1 MASAWSAAPSS
12 AMAGK
17 KRKAGSSSSWSRY
30 NSKGNMPCPQYKLIQ
45 GSTIVVDGFQYANP
59 SLSTVYF
66 LSHFHSDHYTGLTKA
81 FSAGMIYCTAVT
93 AKLVLHCLG
102 VNKKYVHPL
111 PLNQPYVLPDQQG
124 QVTLIEANH
133 CPGAA
138 LILFQLRGGKAYLHT
153 AIDSLSDMLIKSL
166 LWMSVVHRLRVVR
179 KTNDL
184 QDVAIG
190 EVKRLVDLHDG
201 GRVLFLFG
209 SYSIGK
215 ERLFMEVR
223 QRCLRAGSDAEAE
236 EIASD
241 EDVAGVED
249 DQAYSVDFEEDLV
262 PSPVK
267 PAKKPA
273 PTPTN
278 TIVAPIPSAKI
289 SPPPPPP
296 AVDDDEEPDY
306 GDDEFENDDDN
317 GGYGDASFENES
329 GRTSSPR
336 HHVNLSVPTR
346 PPSPPRTIE
355 KSPPK
360 PAKPAQLPPSPR
372 LARIEE
378 ETGPPTREA
387 SRSLRHRE
395 TQLLDEND
403 ELKYQH
409 GQLLRANNDLKNELK
424 FLQQRHVDEKRL
436 RSEKFQQKKRRADE
450 RRLQH
455 ELVLAT
461 TKQTLQD
468 VEAKYIALEG
478 AMATQVSPDTYD
490 TCVAEKREVDG
501 RHRVLS
507 DKYQEALQD
516 IHSLTGKLEAAVD
529 ARQQIQLKF
538 EQALVDNKVAIAVV
552 EQRCLV
558 KLQCMQEAMDKA
570 RAERD
575 QERLELPE
583 NYRLIVDAHRERY
596 EKLEEKLL
604 QDKRELDDRM
614 TRERERFDKVS
625 DGKRS
630 GVAHA
635 ELQDKFN
642 ALSKQATQQTADN
655 DHKFQLVERE
665 KSALERAN
673 AALNHEKLQL
683 AKARMECRQ
692 MMEGTRKLDYLL
704 RQQAALGNIY
714 VHPPSNYVKPPAS
727 WSVAFDA
734 DKEASMY

>member
-1 MASAWSAAPSS
+1 M
-12 AMAGK
+12 
-17 KRKAGSSSSWSRY
+17 
-30 NSKGNMPCPQYKLIQ
+30 
-45 GSTIVVDGFQYANP
+45 D
-59 SLSTVYF
+59 
-66 LSHFHSDHYTGLTKA
+66 
-81 FSAGMIYCTAVT
+81 
-93 AKLVLHCLG
+93 
-102 VNKKYVHPL
+102 
-111 PLNQPYVLPDQQG
+111 
-124 QVTLIEANH
+124 
-133 CPGAA
+133 
-138 LILFQLRGGKAYLHT
+138 
-153 AIDSLSDMLIKSL
+153 
-166 LWMSVVHRLRVVR
+166 
-179 KTNDL
+179 
-184 QDVAIG
+184 
-190 EVKRLVDLHDG
+190 
-201 GRVLFLFG
+201 
-209 SYSIGK
+209 
-215 ERLFMEVR
+215 
-223 QRCLRAGSDAEAE
+223 SDAEAE

-468 VEAKYIALEG
+468 VEAKYVALEG
-478 AMATQVSPDTYD
+478 AMATQSLALATLQDTYD

-614 TRERERFDKVS
+614 TRERERFDKALALAQSLRIQAEERADVRIRDEAIKVMRERDVIDEQRRQLLTS
-625 DGKRS
+625 LAAQNARMDEERGKLDALRTQLEERRLKL
-630 GVAHA
+630 VQDEVNVEAQAKQCHDRL
-635 ELQDKFN
+635 LQLGRDEDIINSRKREVM
-642 ALSKQATQQTADN
+642 ALSAST
-655 DHKFQLVERE
+655 LE
-665 KSALERAN
+665 KSRAQSVRQISRAWVLVSTSVRLGDGASAGD
-673 AALNHEKLQL
+673 AAG
-683 AKARMECRQ
+683 RPC
-692 MMEGTRKLDYLL
+692 G
-704 RQQAALGNIY
+704 
-714 VHPPSNYVKPPAS
+714 AS
-727 WSVAFDA
+727 GQV
-734 DKEASMY
+734 